1 MVSIDRGASAPEFS
15 VIIPVYNTEQ
25 YLESCLRSVLNQTE
39 TSLEVI
45 AIDDGSTDGSKTICD
60 RLAEEDDRLVV
71 VSQLNSGQGV
81 ARNRGLDLACGRFV
95 LFVDSDD
102 QIEPDLCSSVL
113 SLIDDD
119 TDFLGFGVDFVDQS
133 GRRRSPVPPY
143 SVSKLEGPEIFAA
156 ALLDHNVLTA
166 PWSKVYRRA
175 TIEANAVRF
184 PPIRAWE
191 DSYFSREIAR
201 VSRVARFDNTPRY
214 HALIRPGS
222 TSRSIDSQ
230 KFVDALALFEIE
242 KQAFARELKDPHT
255 AVLFDAHIVKFLTHL
270 LVLAALR
277 TATWEKYIRC
287 FEVADGYGYQ
297 RRRRDPAVM
306 GALSTKVRVAAA
318 LAGRPAVLRAMSVAA
333 GWIGLRPY

>member
-1 MVSIDRGASAPEFS
+1 MASSDLAASKPEFS
-15 VIIPVYNTEQ
+15 VIIPIYNTEQ
-25 YLESCLRSVLNQTE
+25 YLEACLRSVLNQTE
-39 TSLEVI
+39 RSLEVI
-45 AIDDGSTDGSKTICD
+45 AIDDGSTDGSRAICD
-60 RLAEEDDRLVV
+60 RLAGEDGRLLV
-71 VSQLNSGQGV
+71 VSQPNSGQGV
-81 ARNRGLDLACGRFV
+81 ARNRGLDLASGRFV

-102 QIEPDLCSSVL
+102 LIEPDLCSSVL
-113 SLIDDD
+113 DLIDDD
-119 TDFLGFGVDFVDQS
+119 TDFLGFGVDFVDHS

-143 SVSKLEGPEIFAA
+143 SVSQLEGAEIFAA

-201 VSRVARFDNTPRY
+201 VSRVARFDNIPRY
-214 HALIRPGS
+214 HALIRSGS
-222 TSRSIDSQ
+222 TSRSIDAQ

-242 KQAFARELKDPHT
+242 KQAFARELENPQT
-255 AVLFDAHIVKFLTHL
+255 ALLFDAHIVKFLTHL

-277 TATWEKYIRC
+277 AETWEDYIKC
-287 FEVADGYGYQ
+287 YEVADGYGYQ

-306 GALSTKVRVAAA
+306 RALSAKVRVAAT
-318 LAGRPAVLRAMSVAA
+318 LAGQPALLRTMSVAA